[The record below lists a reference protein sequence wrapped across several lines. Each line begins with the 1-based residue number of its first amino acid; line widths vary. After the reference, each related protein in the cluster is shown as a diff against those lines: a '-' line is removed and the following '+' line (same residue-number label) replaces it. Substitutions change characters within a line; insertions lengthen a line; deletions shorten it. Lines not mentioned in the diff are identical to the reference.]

1 MWDFFE
7 TVRHR
12 HTIRKYQPNMPVEEE
27 KLHAILETA
36 TSAPSMGNLQA
47 YQIFVVKDPATKN
60 KLKTAANNQA
70 FVSEAPL
77 VLVFCADIE
86 RSQAEYGQRGADL
99 YAIQDATIAASY
111 CQLAAVAA
119 GMAST
124 WIGEFDSA
132 AISDAIG
139 ASSPATPVA
148 LVTVGYPAEVP
159 EPTSRTLNDI
169 VTFV

>member
-12 HTIRKYQPNMPVEEE
+12 HTIRKYQSNMPVEDE

-47 YQIFVVKDPATKN
+47 YRIFVVKDEETKTQ
-60 KLKTAANNQA
+60 LKAAANHQA
-70 FVSEAPL
+70 FVSDAPL

-86 RSQAEYGQRGADL
+86 RSKAEYGQRGAEL

-119 GMAST
+119 GLAST
-124 WIGEFDSA
+124 WIGEFDTDA
-132 AISDAIG
+132 VNEAIG
-139 ASSPATPVA
+139 MEVPGTPVA

-159 EPTSRTLNDI
+159 EPTPRTLSDI
-169 VTFV
+169 VTYV